1 MGQQPN
7 FPPDEASITNVYYI
21 QSENTL
27 IPYPQT
33 QSQGIGGHFA
43 SQSATENWR
52 NRTTGRTDRPRPAC
66 ATCSRDFGRT
76 QELERH
82 VRDVHD
88 PPHRCP
94 FSSCP
99 FTWTRPNKLKDH
111 LLADH
116 EGGFSPEIL
125 EAIKPLRGQGFVKFL
140 DEYIHRR
147 NVEATLQSVV
157 QVPQFPF

>member
-1 MGQQPN
+1 MEAWLVLVQMGQQPK
-7 FPPDEASITNVYYI
+7 FPPEEASVTDFYYITN
-21 QSENTL
+21 ENTL
-27 IPYPQT
+27 TSYLQT
-33 QSQGIGGHFA
+33 QSQVIEGHFA
-43 SQSATENWR
+43 VQNATEDRR
-52 NRTTGRTDRPRPAC
+52 NSTTGPTGRPRP
-66 ATCSRDFGRT
+66 TCLDCSKDFGRI

-116 EGGFSPEIL
+116 QGGFSPEIL
-125 EAIKPLRGQGFVKFL
+125 EAIERLRGQNFYQILADF
-140 DEYIHRR
+140 
-147 NVEATLQSVV
+147 
-157 QVPQFPF
+157 